1 MATSPADQVRIR
13 AAVDAGPG
21 TVSSG
26 TVVSEEQQANADL
39 ANTQRP
45 ETVPAGF
52 LGPAPDN
59 VPSNAE
65 QFTINDDAGTD
76 ALSRL
81 VTELQAV
88 PPATANSPIP
98 NPNDLPAPGTVIGT
112 VFNIGDE
119 SVFDPRQDVQENVFA
134 PYGEGVGAG
143 NEDSA
148 GSVNP
153 TNPQGSNEIT
163 TLVNKTARAITP
175 QANIL
180 DKFSSYTYSISLY
193 LMSPEDYRRLM
204 TTKQRYLAGYQLLM
218 QSGGAPL
225 ASDIKNSDPYDLAPG
240 DISLTQGRNQFFS
253 VRLLH

>member
-13 AAVDAGPG
+13 AAADAGSG
-21 TVSSG
+21 AFSSG

-39 ANTQRP
+39 ANAQRP
-45 ETVPAGF
+45 EALPAGF

-59 VPSNAE
+59 IPTNAE

-98 NPNDLPAPGTVIGT
+98 NPDDLPAPGTVIGT
-112 VFNIGDE
+112 VFNIGAE
-119 SVFDPRQDVQENVFA
+119 SVFDPRQDIQENVFA
-134 PYGEGVGAG
+134 PYGVGVGAG

-153 TNPQGSNEIT
+153 TNPQGSNEI
-163 TLVNKTARAITP
+163 
-175 QANIL
+175 
-180 DKFSSYTYSISLY
+180 
-193 LMSPEDYRRLM
+193 
-204 TTKQRYLAGYQLLM
+204 G
-218 QSGGAPL
+218 
-225 ASDIKNSDPYDLAPG
+225 
-240 DISLTQGRNQFFS
+240 
-253 VRLLH
+253 